1 MYLPV
6 INKSVTIIVP
16 TGEEKGTY
24 TSIVH
29 NMNTSELIL
38 SKPVSADGNGEITLT
53 DGLQV
58 IVDYQDDKDVPCR
71 FETLV
76 INPLNEN
83 LEWLLLKCPDK
94 IERHQ
99 RREEYRIPLC
109 RPVELT
115 IHSKSVAGIMNDLS
129 GGGCSVWLDDTNG
142 LQKGERV
149 EVSFVLSS
157 PAAGIEPMSIAAEAE
172 AVNVQNRSSA
182 VKGAFCSFKFVG
194 MSSDMRQGIMEY
206 IFNRHAID
214 VALNSVGRELMY

>member
-16 TGEEKGTY
+16 SGEVKGTY

-38 SKPVSADGNGEITLT
+38 SKPVSADGHGEITLT

-71 FETLV
+71 FETMV

-83 LEWLLLKCPDK
+83 PEWLLLKCPDK

-142 LQKGERV
+142 MKAGDTV

-157 PAAGIEPMSIAAEAE
+157 PSAGIEPKTVRAYAE
-172 AVNVQNRSSA
+172 AVNVQNRLSA
-182 VKGAFCSFKFVG
+182 VKGAFCSLKFSG
-194 MSSDMRQGIMEY
+194 MSTDMKQGILEY

-214 VALNSVGRELMY
+214 VALNSVGREVMY